1 MRGVKHR
8 LHVGQ
13 SWRLEDWSSLAPAPH
28 APVTWCN
35 IHLRTHQILTV
46 LFITRLEN
54 ARLSI
59 GQLVWRLSHVQGPAR
74 MRSSERPTSEGCGE
88 TLTGFREE
96 GEQDEGKVRG
106 R

>member
-1 MRGVKHR
+1 MFKPKLLFQFQCLR
-8 LHVGQ
+8 LKAKVA
-13 SWRLEDWSSLAPAPH
+13 RKAFD
-28 APVTWCN
+28 
-35 IHLRTHQILTV
+35 
-46 LFITRLEN
+46 ITRLEN

>member
-1 MRGVKHR
+1 MSHHFPIKT
-8 LHVGQ
+8 
-13 SWRLEDWSSLAPAPH
+13 LE
-28 APVTWCN
+28 VTLPKQKLDIFRRC
-35 IHLRTHQILTV
+35 QIYGIKILIQNY
-46 LFITRLEN
+46 ITRLEN

-59 GQLVWRLSHVQGPAR
+59 GQMVWRLSHVQGPAR

>member
-1 MRGVKHR
+1 M
-8 LHVGQ
+8 VGLDTDLGF
-13 SWRLEDWSSLAPAPH
+13 LELD
-28 APVTWCN
+28 
-35 IHLRTHQILTV
+35 
-46 LFITRLEN
+46 ITRLEN